1 MEGTE
6 GTTFDFQDKG
16 ISLEVKTSLMGR
28 QFTIMSKQFVPNSIF
43 SFLLAYDVD
52 IDYDHGQSVS
62 ELVSSVM
69 RKIPANDALIFS
81 RTLASR
87 GFVFGTKHNNLHK
100 PFKHCGDSP
109 IIINLNKFDKSLET
123 VIQLIS
129 KNIEDNLFN
138 KVRMSFNS
146 TQLQQLSYMNLEQ
159 LEQEMESRI

>member
-1 MEGTE
+1 MLLKHSQPLNKELV
-6 GTTFDFQDKG
+6 FYA
-16 ISLEVKTSLMGR
+16 
-28 QFTIMSKQFVPNSIF
+28 SIF

-100 PFKHCGDSP
+100 PFKQSGDSP
-109 IIINLNKFDKSLET
+109 IIINLNKFDKSLEK

-138 KVRMSFNS
+138 KVKMSFNS

-159 LEQEMESRI
+159 LKQEMEGLI